1 MRKETH
7 MKIKANLMRSPDSL
21 RPSQCEVAK
30 VVELPSLDFSEFLA
44 EPLARSDIIA
54 ENQELMYRWN
64 EVDYCLLVLDKD
76 GRDGVLVNTAGY
88 ISNNYAAYVP
98 EARSIVQAKLDQ
110 AADWLVQCTA
120 ENNAGGSRR
129 VCFEEL
135 EERFGLTIQ
144 INSGLDRMLRE
155 TLESRPEVA
164 ETELDMTFNYVT
176 VVCHPG
182 FCSNTCFSFSAQEEN
197 PSGGPGPQ
205 LQM

>member
-1 MRKETH
+1 
-7 MKIKANLMRSPDSL
+7 MKIKANLIRSPASL
-21 RPSQCEVAK
+21 RSSQCEVEK

-54 ENQELMYRWN
+54 ENQELMYQWN

-76 GRDGVLVNTAGY
+76 GRDGVLVNTAGS

-110 AADWLVQCTA
+110 AADWLVQCT
-120 ENNAGGSRR
+120 
-129 VCFEEL
+129 
-135 EERFGLTIQ
+135 
-144 INSGLDRMLRE
+144 
-155 TLESRPEVA
+155 
-164 ETELDMTFNYVT
+164 

-197 PSGGPGPQ
+197 PSGDSGPQ

>member
-1 MRKETH
+1 M
-7 MKIKANLMRSPDSL
+7 
-21 RPSQCEVAK
+21 
-30 VVELPSLDFSEFLA
+30 VELPSLDFSEFLA

-76 GRDGVLVNTAGY
+76 GRDGVLVNTAGS

>member
-1 MRKETH
+1 MGAPVRVPMIPLYLLYYK
-7 MKIKANLMRSPDSL
+7 
-21 RPSQCEVAK
+21 RPIYIPYVC
-30 VVELPSLDFSEFLA
+30 
-44 EPLARSDIIA
+44 PLYS
-54 ENQELMYRWN
+54 
-64 EVDYCLLVLDKD
+64 
-76 GRDGVLVNTAGY
+76 
-88 ISNNYAAYVP
+88 
-98 EARSIVQAKLDQ
+98 
-110 AADWLVQCTA
+110 
-120 ENNAGGSRR
+120 
-129 VCFEEL
+129 
-135 EERFGLTIQ
+135 LTIQ